1 MLTIENDFVLYNNS
15 AKSKYLLSYLG
26 NAENIT
32 LPTPTDGRRLWVRAY
47 AFAGCK
53 SIKSVTVS
61 EATCS
66 IDRFAFYEAEVETL
80 TFDDESLWL
89 CTKYTSD
96 DGSSSSTDFRDKPL
110 SELEDEN
117 FVELLCS
124 GKGSYAKADIY

>member
-15 AKSKYLLSYLG
+15 AKGKYLLSYLG

-66 IDRFAFYEAEVETL
+66 IDRFAFYNTEVETL
-80 TFDDESLWL
+80 TFDDESLWE
-89 CTKYTSD
+89 CTKYASD
-96 DGSSSSTDFRDKPL
+96 EAGASREFTYKPL
-110 SELEDEN
+110 SEVENED
-117 FVELLCS
+117 FVELLCD
-124 GKGSYAKADIY
+124 GRGYYTKADIF